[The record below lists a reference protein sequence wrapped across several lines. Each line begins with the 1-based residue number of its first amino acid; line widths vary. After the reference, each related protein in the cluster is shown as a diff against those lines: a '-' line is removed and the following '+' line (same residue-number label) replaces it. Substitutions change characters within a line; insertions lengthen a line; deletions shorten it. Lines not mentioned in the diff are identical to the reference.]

1 VRSNTL
7 VITQSVNIFERLGEG
22 ERCQVR
28 AKSGGAVLDTVRDD
42 RNSPEPSV
50 RLVGSASNN
59 AEESVLPPIGPPGVA
74 SDPIVHTVLGRGG
87 R

>member
-1 VRSNTL
+1 MS
-7 VITQSVNIFERLGEG
+7 G
-22 ERCQVR
+22 QVR

-50 RLVGSASNN
+50 RLIGSASNN